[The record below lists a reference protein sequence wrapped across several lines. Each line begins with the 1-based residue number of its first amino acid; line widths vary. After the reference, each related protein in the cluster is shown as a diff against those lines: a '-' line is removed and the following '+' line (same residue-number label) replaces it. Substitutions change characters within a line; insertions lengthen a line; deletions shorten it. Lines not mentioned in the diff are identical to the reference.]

1 MNKRLG
7 VYTYILVLIYLLAI
21 VLVIAIFIFPAYIL
35 VFVVPMLAGQFSS
48 SGGYPVRTG
57 NSLQG
62 HRPLQRS
69 EGKVTLGDSIRRR
82 VQHAKEVFD
91 YSRCCAGWWY
101 T

>member
-21 VLVIAIFIFPAYIL
+21 VLVIAMFIFPAYIL

-69 EGKVTLGDSIRRR
+69 EGKVTLGDSI
-82 VQHAKEVFD
+82 KEESTTCKGSF
-91 YSRCCAGWWY
+91 
-101 T
+101 